1 MERSGLQHD
10 SLKQGWHPLFRIDE
24 IDEIVGYKLPTME
37 KIIAKAEPVTPK
49 SILIASIIMKNK
61 ASGSNADEGYANKS
75 ASPSPLS
82 MQVAGKPVSKARAML
97 ERIREKE
104 RLRAVEEQNN
114 PKMTLAQIKRRS
126 SISRLTKI
134 ASCLAL

>member
-1 MERSGLQHD
+1 
-10 SLKQGWHPLFRIDE
+10 
-24 IDEIVGYKLPTME
+24 ME